1 MDVDQPTEFE
11 ASIFRHF
18 AARTSDTALQSQLS
32 NVAILSRKHTGVG
45 CYSDLLTK
53 EGAPATMAPYGSHG
67 PLSGPHF
74 ESPCVDLGG
83 GTLLWFKDGRA
94 VCLEIFAYGEFFP
107 EDHADLVAFKLMDGP
122 IDESDSR

>member
-18 AARTSDTALQSQLS
+18 AARTADIALQSQLS
-32 NVAILSRKHTGVG
+32 NVAILRRKHTGVG
-45 CYSDLLTK
+45 CYSDILTN
-53 EGAPATMAPYGSHG
+53 EGAPATTAAYGSHG
-67 PLSGPHF
+67 PLSGPRF
-74 ESPCVDLGG
+74 ESPRVELGG

-107 EDHADLVAFKLMDGP
+107 EDHADLVPFKLLDRQ
-122 IDESDSR
+122 IDPSHNR